1 MSLEIL
7 SHQLAEFYDKM
18 ASWEQSIVK
27 DSGLSP
33 AQMHTVEIIGHNQ
46 NMRMKE
52 LAERLGVT
60 TGTLTVG
67 VDKLEKIGL
76 VERKPHES
84 DRRSWLIVLTDKG
97 KKMYEQHHKYHQ
109 DFTNEISRDL
119 TLDQIETLTN
129 HLDIMLKRL

>member
-18 ASWEQSIVK
+18 ASWEHSIVK

-33 AQMHTVEIIGHNQ
+33 AQMHTVEIIGHHQ
-46 NMRMKE
+46 DMRMKE
-52 LAERLGVT
+52 LAARLGVT

-67 VDKLEKIGL
+67 VDKLEKLGL

-84 DRRSWLIVLTDKG
+84 DRRSWLIVLTDEG
-97 KKMYEQHHKYHQ
+97 KQMYEQHHKYHQ
-109 DFTNEISRDL
+109 EFTNEISRDL
-119 TLDQIETLTN
+119 TLEQINNLTE
-129 HLDIMLKRL
+129 HLSIILKRL

>member
-7 SHQLAEFYDKM
+7 SDQLAEFYDKM
-18 ASWEQSIVK
+18 ASWEHSIVK

-46 NMRMKE
+46 DMRMKE

-67 VDKLEKIGL
+67 VDKLEKLGL

-84 DRRSWLIVLTDKG
+84 DRRSWLIVLTHEG
-97 KKMYEQHHKYHQ
+97 KEMYEQHHKYHQ
-109 DFTNEISRDL
+109 EFTNEISRGL
-119 TLDQIETLTN
+119 TLEQIDNLTE
-129 HLDIMLKRL
+129 HLSIILKRL